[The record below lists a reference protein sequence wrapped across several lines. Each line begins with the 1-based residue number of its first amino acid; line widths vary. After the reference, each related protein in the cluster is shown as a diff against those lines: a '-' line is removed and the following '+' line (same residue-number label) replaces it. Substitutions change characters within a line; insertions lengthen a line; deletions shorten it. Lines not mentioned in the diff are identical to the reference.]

1 MRKIIVVT
9 GAANGIG
16 GITCRELALAGHRV
30 YASMR
35 ETKGR
40 NSHRVQEVEEFAR
53 QHDVDMRA
61 VELDVSS
68 QQSVNSAIETIIA
81 ENGRLDV
88 VIHNAA
94 QIVYGPTEAF
104 TSEQFME
111 LYDVN
116 ILSTQRVNRAAL
128 PQ

>member
-1 MRKIIVVT
+1 M
-9 GAANGIG
+9 ALE
-16 GITCRELALAGHRV
+16 ELLAGNWRWRATEV

-61 VELDVSS
+61 IELDVSS

-104 TSEQFME
+104 SSEQFAE

-116 ILSTQRVNRAAL
+116 ILSTQWVIAVAL
-128 PQ
+128 PSCASRGKAC